1 MSRRIAAAWLVL
13 LLVPVAIAAQE
24 PGNPRD
30 ARLRRDLG
38 EALMRLRDAELRT
51 VSAVQGSDNDPAAL
65 ERGRPEFTEHAEALA
80 HTRALLDTVVF
91 GTTWGASE
99 LERLRAAYPRSAL
112 LDRYAAALL
121 LRQGHADEAAAAY
134 AALVARTNVDAA
146 LHHEHGRAL
155 ERSGSRTG
163 ALTAHERA
171 LELDPSHEAAFR
183 ALVRLHREEGTLVEL
198 LTQVQRLQ
206 LRRPDAEHLVT
217 WEVELLHRTGR
228 HSDAH
233 AAAARLQRNDS

>member
-1 MSRRIAAAWLVL
+1 PRRLPRLSFAAAHRSLRADHARGRHLAHVHGQHRTSRSLLSRACDRSFRQPVRRITGGTGEAMSRRIAAAWLVL

-171 LELDPSHEAAFR
+171 LEL
-183 ALVRLHREEGTLVEL
+183 
-198 LTQVQRLQ
+198 
-206 LRRPDAEHLVT
+206 
-217 WEVELLHRTGR
+217 
-228 HSDAH
+228 
-233 AAAARLQRNDS
+233 